1 MTEIVFAN
9 CCFARSR
16 WCWCEGGDV
25 GRQVLQDA
33 RLSVSYAPLRGA
45 NIPLADLRGGDSGRY
60 RCTLNFNKKA
70 LTVEHTLLVRGE

>member
-1 MTEIVFAN
+1 M
-9 CCFARSR
+9 
-16 WCWCEGGDV
+16 
-25 GRQVLQDA
+25 LQDA

-45 NIPLADLRGGDSGRY
+45 NITLADLRGGDSGRY